1 MKTTRTLTAKVIAFI
16 FIATTILLPSVSCH
30 KNKNSIESLPPET
43 VSSDENLFN
52 LGQQYIKKDMEKGI
66 LYLRQVIDAFPRS
79 FYAQR
84 AKLLIADAYFNKG
97 DEANLILASAEYREF
112 MALYPTSPSVPYCQY
127 QIAMTYYKNIM
138 KPGRD
143 QTKTLQA
150 LQEFRKVVTNY
161 PTSEYAKQAEE
172 KIKDCEQR
180 LATHE
185 FLVGE
190 FYYKSKAYRA
200 ALSRLSEIITKYPEF
215 KRMDAVYYYI
225 ADSYFQTRNY
235 DQALPYFIK
244 LISDY
249 PNSKWVK
256 KAQTK
261 IKMIEERNKTVK

>member
-1 MKTTRTLTAKVIAFI
+1 MKITRTFTAKLIVF
-16 FIATTILLPSVSCH
+16 FIATVVLLFSVSCH

-185 FLVGE
+185 FLIGE

-235 DQALPYFIK
+235 DQALPYFTK

-261 IKMIEERNKTVK
+261 IKMIEERNKAVK